1 MGALASEGGNK
12 IRNLRRGE
20 SQCSLSSDTLFSNS
34 RARAAPPLGAST
46 RTPRQ
51 RRRGAASPAQQYR
64 THEQASTLTRF
75 LILSLSPSKLSA
87 TGANDVANAFA
98 TSVGAKT
105 LTLWQAVVLAIIFE
119 FTGALVLGRTT
130 SEFLF
135 GLFEL
140 LALDDVSFPPSL
152 TTFQSLSLLFP
163 LHFPAFSPSQ
173 RTSSRE
179 RSPTSATLTVP
190 RRSTP
195 TE

>member
-98 TSVGAKT
+98 TSVGSKT
-105 LTLWQAVVLAIIFE
+105 LTLMQAVILAIIFE

-130 SEFLF
+130 SKCK
-135 GLFEL
+135 L
-140 LALDDVSFPPSL
+140 LLLLIWVRFCFFFSFSSFSPIRSSISTFPPS
-152 TTFQSLSLLFP
+152 P
-163 LHFPAFSPSQ
+163 LAANSE
-173 RTSSRE
+173 T
-179 RSPTSATLTVP
+179 
-190 RRSTP
+190 
-195 TE
+195 